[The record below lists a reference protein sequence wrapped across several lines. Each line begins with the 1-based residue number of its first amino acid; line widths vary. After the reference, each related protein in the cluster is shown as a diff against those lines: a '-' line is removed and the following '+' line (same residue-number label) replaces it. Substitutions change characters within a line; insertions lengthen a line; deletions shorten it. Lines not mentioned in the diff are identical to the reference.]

1 MMLFY
6 CDIEYIYL
14 PIFCIT
20 ILNAYFPA
28 FCGNLINT
36 IIQNFKPIFGRFL
49 CLKLDNYHLIG
60 VMPCWCWCG
69 LFYSEKNIYKF
80 NLNF

>member
-1 MMLFY
+1 MLLYY
-6 CDIEYIYL
+6 CQYCYIYL
-14 PIFCIT
+14 LYFDIP
-20 ILNAYFPA
+20 ILNAIYRA

-49 CLKLDNYHLIG
+49 CLKLDNCHLI
-60 VMPCWCWCG
+60 VIVSCWCWCG
-69 LFYSEKNIYKF
+69 LLLFLKNIYKF